1 MVFYVQGW
9 EAENPQAW
17 ELEPLEMKLLSDTNC
32 DGLHVLK
39 AFNVQPDGTI
49 LDCYM
54 DVNLPERIS
63 DYAFFIHG
71 DSLRFGYHHEF
82 PGQIVPAVAI
92 DCFGLYEQ
100 FYCRWAPEIGIS
112 VLKRGLAVAK
122 RKRYIAQDLGYIF
135 RDEWRFQEAAQMFKL
150 AVDEGPS
157 SYFIYGELAEAYAKL
172 GDIENEKRYFAM
184 FKRAEKRE
192 G

>member
-9 EAENPQAW
+9 EAENPRAW
-17 ELEPLEMKLLSDTNC
+17 ELEPLEMELLSDTNC

-100 FYCRWAPEIGIS
+100 FYCRWAPEIGIN
-112 VLKRGLAVAK
+112 VLKQGLAIAK
-122 RKRYIAQDLGYIF
+122 RKRCIAQDLGYIF
-135 RDEWRFQEAAQMFKL
+135 RDERRFQEAAQMFKL

-172 GDIENEKRYFAM
+172 GDIENEERYFAM